1 MQDME
6 CLLDVV
12 VICMTFALCIMCTG
26 TLGGEGHFVA
36 DSETHGSVFRCPGQ
50 LDDRELMVFGFEQE
64 KKKVKSIE
72 KRGDKG
78 LGLFPLVA
86 AAACTLIREP

>member
-1 MQDME
+1 
-6 CLLDVV
+6 
-12 VICMTFALCIMCTG
+12 
-26 TLGGEGHFVA
+26 
-36 DSETHGSVFRCPGQ
+36 
-50 LDDRELMVFGFEQE
+50 MVFGFEQE